1 MTAFWHHNFTTNPKI
16 ILEDN
21 TIIDL
26 FPGKNIDE
34 YFATIASVIYNYD
47 IHTLK
52 VEDETLVDAEEE
64 INALLVE
71 QFAHNEPVRIEVL

>member
-1 MTAFWHHNFTTNPKI
+1 MTAFWHQNFTTNPKI

-26 FPGKNIDE
+26 FVGNSIDE
-34 YFATIASVIYNYD
+34 YLETVASVVYNYD

-52 VEDETLVDAEEE
+52 VEDESLTCAEEE
-64 INALLVE
+64 LNTLLIE
-71 QFAHNEPVRIEVL
+71 KYAHNEPVRIEVL